1 MKNKKIFLPCLRGH
15 MGDWHYY
22 ATIMKFSDIAER
34 TSMVPDIHRS
44 EELSRWI
51 QRKVGNRSKDIVTY
65 IENQEQRFFNS
76 IIFGIYGGEPS
87 WQEIDVEGTNDFSET
102 DLNYLNKTFGILT
115 LSGSEEIFAI
125 DGQHRTK
132 AIKEIQKKTNDYED
146 EEISVIFISHK
157 KTKQGEVR
165 TRRLFSTLNRYAK
178 PVNISEIIALDEEDN
193 CAILTR
199 ELIENFDLFKG
210 KIAFSKARGINPSNS
225 KSFTN
230 IVLLYDIVSIL
241 LTNRSLLVKYGK
253 ISGYDRDLYEKRR
266 DTEENLKDDLKK
278 LQTIFR
284 EVIKTVPSLSAFFST
299 GYVDRTEGS
308 TSLLF
313 RPIGQLIFFTVYK
326 IAIDKGRKKDVLAFF
341 KKDNFNLNSEV
352 WRRVFVN
359 EESGTLKTDTDHKR
373 YAAQLILKHLD
384 IDFSFSTKE
393 RENYKNFNI
402 PPDSI

>member
-1 MKNKKIFLPCLRGH
+1 

-44 EELSRWI
+44 KELSRWI

-132 AIKEIQKKTNDYED
+132 AIKEIQKKTNDYGD

-278 LQTIFR
+278 LQTIFK

-299 GYVDRTEGS
+299 GYVDRTQGS

-326 IAIDKGRKKDVLAFF
+326 IAIDRGRKKDVLAFF

>member
-44 EELSRWI
+44 KELSRWI

-132 AIKEIQKKTNDYED
+132 AIKEIQKKTNDYGD

-278 LQTIFR
+278 LQTIFK

-299 GYVDRTEGS
+299 GYVDRTQGS

-326 IAIDKGRKKDVLAFF
+326 IAIDRGRKKDVLAFF

-393 RENYKNFNI
+393 RENFKNFNI

>member
-87 WQEIDVEGTNDFSET
+87 WQEIDIEGTNDFSET

-278 LQTIFR
+278 LQTIFK

-299 GYVDRTEGS
+299 GYVDRTQGS

-326 IAIDKGRKKDVLAFF
+326 IAIDRGRKKDVLAFF

>member
-1 MKNKKIFLPCLRGH
+1 
-15 MGDWHYY
+15 MGDWYYY

-44 EELSRWI
+44 KELSRWI

-132 AIKEIQKKTNDYED
+132 AIKEIQKKTNDYGD

-278 LQTIFR
+278 LQTIFK

-299 GYVDRTEGS
+299 GYVDRTQGS

-326 IAIDKGRKKDVLAFF
+326 IAIDRGRKKDVLAFF

>member
-44 EELSRWI
+44 KELSRWI

-132 AIKEIQKKTNDYED
+132 AIKEIQKKTNDYGD

-278 LQTIFR
+278 LQTIFK

-299 GYVDRTEGS
+299 GYVDRTQGS

-326 IAIDKGRKKDVLAFF
+326 IAIDRGRKKDVLAFF
-341 KKDNFNLNSEV
+341 KKDNFNLNSKV

>member
-22 ATIMKFSDIAER
+22 ATIMRFSDIAER

-44 EELSRWI
+44 KELSRWI

-87 WQEIDVEGTNDFSET
+87 WQEIDVEGANDFSET

-132 AIKEIQKKTNDYED
+132 AIKEIQKKTNDYGD

-278 LQTIFR
+278 LQTIFK

-299 GYVDRTEGS
+299 GYVDRTQGS

-326 IAIDKGRKKDVLAFF
+326 IAIDRGRKKDVLAFF

-393 RENYKNFNI
+393 RENFKNFNI